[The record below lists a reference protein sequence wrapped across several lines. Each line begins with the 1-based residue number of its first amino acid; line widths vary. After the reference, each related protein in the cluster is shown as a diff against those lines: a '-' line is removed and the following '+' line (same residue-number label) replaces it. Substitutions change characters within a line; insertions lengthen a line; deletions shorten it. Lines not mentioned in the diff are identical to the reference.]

1 MKMTGGN
8 IYFQSTSN
16 RRTFVDYLSK
26 NMERIK
32 RISEDKKHV
41 AIHIGSLDKLMEQ
54 VYNYFISGKRFK

>member
-1 MKMTGGN
+1 MTGGN

-16 RRTFVDYLSK
+16 KRTFVDYLSK

-41 AIHIGSLDKLMEQ
+41 AIHIMHLGQ
-54 VYNYFISGKRFK
+54 IIGKSI